1 MQSGTDEDGA
11 RTHHVTESGTKWPN
25 CLVCYSENTTIVPKT
40 GEWTCEDCGHQWH
53 SDETIIEAGDA
64 ATIGDEIE
72 AMLGMLADESPRE
85 LAALAQERGADMR
98 GGRDV

>member
-1 MQSGTDEDGA
+1 MSDTY
-11 RTHHVTESGTKWPN
+11 HVTESGTKWPN
-25 CLVCYSENTTIVPKT
+25 CLVCNSENTSIVPES

-72 AMLGMLADESPRE
+72 DMLHALGDLSPRE
-85 LAALAQERGADMR
+85 LARFADEK
-98 GGRDV
+98 GVDTE